1 MDFNDNV
8 VRVFNGATCNAGN
21 TSGCAQPPATV
32 VANFNPR
39 QAAVDEA
46 THTVYVPVGTG
57 EDMLGSVE
65 MIDGSTCN
73 GTVNSGCGNTPNRAN
88 VGSNP
93 GYVLIDPATETV
105 YVENQGSSSLSV
117 INAATCNA
125 TNRAFLNRTP
135 DLEASRAETMAPML
149 CRVAE

>member
-1 MDFNDNV
+1 MADGDAIAIDYVNHGVYVTDFNDNV

-32 VANFNPR
+32 VR
-39 QAAVDEA
+39 QLQSKTGCCRRGHAHGLRA
-46 THTVYVPVGTG
+46 GCTG
-57 EDMLGSVE
+57 EGTLGSVE

-105 YVENQGSSSLSV
+105 YVENQ
-117 INAATCNA
+117 A
-125 TNRAFLNRTP
+125 RARFR
-135 DLEASRAETMAPML
+135 
-149 CRVAE
+149 

>member
-1 MDFNDNV
+1 MTVAGTPLGLALDTATHTLYVGDANDGPVSIIDTATCNATNTSGCGQTPVQTASGGDAIAIDYVNHGVYVMDFNDNV

-57 EDMLGSVE
+57 EDTLGSVE
-65 MIDGSTCN
+65 MITR
-73 GTVNSGCGNTPNRAN
+73 P
-88 VGSNP
+88 P
-93 GYVLIDPATETV
+93 KPFPPVL
-105 YVENQGSSSLSV
+105 
-117 INAATCNA
+117 
-125 TNRAFLNRTP
+125 
-135 DLEASRAETMAPML
+135 M
-149 CRVAE
+149 